1 MSIAVLYSRASFG
14 ISAPLVTVE
23 VHLSNGL
30 PAMSIVG
37 LASAEVRESKERV
50 RSAILNS
57 GFEFPAKRIII
68 NLGPAELPKS
78 GGRFDL
84 AIALGILMASDQVKS
99 KKFNN
104 FEVLGELSLNGEIR
118 KVNGVLA
125 ATLAA
130 QESERNLLV
139 PKVNAEESSVVD
151 YPKIFCAE
159 TLKNTCSAP
168 LNQYDKQF
176 KKQFCLEN
184 KSYQSVYDVAH
195 VCGNQHAKRAL
206 LIAAAGGHNLL
217 FSGSP
222 GSGKTML
229 AKCLPGLLGEMPIE
243 QAKEVAAIESIITD
257 GFKIQQW
264 RTRRF
269 RSPHHNCSVASITG
283 GGRIPIPGEI
293 SLAHHGILFLDELP
307 EFPRSVL
314 ESLRQPLEEGE
325 LTISRAEWKVNF
337 PAKFQLIAAMNPCP
351 CGFFASEDR
360 DCHCSNVRILNYLG
374 KISGPLLDRIDLQVM
389 VNSPK
394 ISMVDSVRAK
404 QTTTDELR
412 QVVADTHQIQLIR
425 QGRLNTNLSVKQI
438 LYLNPLSKQS
448 VRIFNK
454 AIAHY
459 HLSMRAQQ
467 KLLRVARTISDID
480 GLTEITKEAITEA
493 ISYRAF
499 DQLFS
504 TARDFV

>member
-30 PAMSIVG
+30 PAMSMVG

-84 AIALGILMASDQVKS
+84 AIALGILMASDQVEM
-99 KKFNN
+99 KKLEN
-104 FEVLGELSLNGEIR
+104 FEVIGELSLNGDIR

-125 ATLAA
+125 ATMAA
-130 QESERNLLV
+130 KDQNRKLLLPKLNFKEASVIGYPSIYWAENLKKTCAEPFVQVES
-139 PKVNAEESSVVD
+139 KAEERSDLEES
-151 YPKIFCAE
+151 F
-159 TLKNTCSAP
+159 
-168 LNQYDKQF
+168 QYDIEQ
-176 KKQFCLEN
+176 
-184 KSYQSVYDVAH
+184 VR
-195 VCGNQHAKRAL
+195 GNQHAKRAL
-206 LIAAAGGHNLL
+206 LIAAVGGHNLL

-229 AKCLPGLLGEMPIE
+229 AKCLPGLLGDMPLSD
-243 QAKEVAAIESIITD
+243 AKEVAAIESIITN
-257 GFKIQQW
+257 GFKNKNW
-264 RTRRF
+264 RKRRF
-269 RSPHHNCSVASITG
+269 RTPHHNCSVTSITG
-283 GGRIPIPGEI
+283 GGRIPVPGEI
-293 SLAHHGILFLDELP
+293 SLAHHGVLFLDELP

-314 ESLRQPLEEGE
+314 ESLRQPLEDGE

-394 ISMVDSVRAK
+394 ISMIDVKSANV
-404 QTTTDELR
+404 TTSQELR
-412 QVVADTHQIQLIR
+412 KIVKQCQNVQFAR
-425 QGRLNTNLSVKQI
+425 QGSLNRELSVKQM
-438 LYLNPLSKQS
+438 LNMNPLSKE
-448 VRIFNK
+448 VIRLFNK
-454 AIAHY
+454 AISHY
-459 HLSMRAQQ
+459 HLSMRVQQ

-480 GLTEITKEAITEA
+480 GIESISKEAITEA
-493 ISYRAF
+493 ISYRSF

-504 TARDFV
+504 KARDFV